1 MFYKIVHM
9 VRLRGLI
16 FFALLALTNP
26 LAAASNLYENLSIT
40 NTDKELIAE
49 LLRTMAEDNV
59 VKLLFKQNRLREI
72 GRLIQPVHPLRFL
85 GTVFSDRRLM
95 RYMAE
100 IRQSKFKWEEF
111 IKGFVERM
119 RYEAKLDNL
128 LPYASGFA
136 QMVNRDPVW
145 ITKYIET
152 RDFEGLVLFLLS

>member
-1 MFYKIVHM
+1 
-9 VRLRGLI
+9 
-16 FFALLALTNP
+16 
-26 LAAASNLYENLSIT
+26 
-40 NTDKELIAE
+40 
-49 LLRTMAEDNV
+49 MAEDNV